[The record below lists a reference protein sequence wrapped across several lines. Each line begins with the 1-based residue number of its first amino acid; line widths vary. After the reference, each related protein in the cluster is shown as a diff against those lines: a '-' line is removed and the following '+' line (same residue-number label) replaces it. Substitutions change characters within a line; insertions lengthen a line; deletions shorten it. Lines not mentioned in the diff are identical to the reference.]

1 MTGANRSRKIQPRTG
16 EKMRAWTPVAA
27 ALLLW
32 LQSTSAFAQ
41 AKPASGDVRFIGIPE
56 YTSTETGIPFFFKKN
71 ADRVDYSY
79 RKIRDAIAR
88 CDRREYD
95 KLVTYGF
102 WLGEKPFDGSGP
114 NLNAQIDR
122 DVANSAQAGKQVP
135 PFPEPCNPPGHQGG
149 DRFHPYS
156 LALLGGGFIPLSS
169 TASVTGVDTFTPGN
183 FLIDNRSSNNA
194 GAATGM
200 IGARAQAVWL
210 IRQAMEKE
218 ERKWGLG
225 VFVETGVQ
233 TGFGS
238 NSLNQSFQNVN
249 TTPQGFGQ
257 QTVRENVQV
266 PLLIGLSIALT
277 DGTSVIPP
285 SALNI
290 YGGVTLD
297 SWTHTI
303 SGRDG
308 GAPAGPGFNAI
319 SNRFTVDPTV
329 GMGWRSSIERSV
341 RGGNFW
347 IGWNVEAQF
356 RPGSVV
362 QAQSANFPSETYY
375 GTVDPRTN
383 VLVMGQIGFSF
394 GGR

>member
-1 MTGANRSRKIQPRTG
+1 MTGANRSRKIQPRPG
-16 EKMRAWTPVAA
+16 EKMRAWAPVVAA
-27 ALLLW
+27 ILLS
-32 LQSTSAFAQ
+32 LQSDPVLAQ
-41 AKPASGDVRFIGIPE
+41 AKPASGDVGFIGIPQ
-56 YTSTETGIPFFFKKN
+56 YVSTETGFSFFFKHN
-71 ADRVDYSY
+71 ADTVDDVFKSM
-79 RKIRDAIAR
+79 RSAIAA
-88 CDRREYD
+88 CDRKRYD
-95 KLVTYGF
+95 TLRQLLFPYGPP
-102 WLGEKPFDGSGP
+102 GA
-114 NLNAQIDR
+114 NLDINAQSANDR
-122 DVANSAQAGKQVP
+122 AGLQQASDQAP
-135 PFPEPCNPPGHQGG
+135 TFPEPCNPPGRQGG
-149 DRFHPYS
+149 DHFHPYS
-156 LALLGGGFIPLSS
+156 VALLGGGFIPLSS

-356 RPGSVV
+356 PPGSVV

>member
-1 MTGANRSRKIQPRTG
+1 MTGANRSRKIQPRPG
-16 EKMRAWTPVAA
+16 EKMRAWPLVVAA
-27 ALLLW
+27 ILLS
-32 LQSTSAFAQ
+32 LQSTTVLAQ
-41 AKPASGDVRFIGIPE
+41 AKPASSDVGFIGIPE
-56 YTSTETGIPFFFKKN
+56 YTSTETGVSFFFKES
-71 ADRVDYSY
+71 AQIVDHFFGVA
-79 RKIRDAIAR
+79 RNAIAK
-88 CDRREYD
+88 CDRRSYD
-95 KLVTYGF
+95 FQKENFRLSFVTASAA
-102 WLGEKPFDGSGP
+102 GS
-114 NLNAQIDR
+114 D
-122 DVANSAQAGKQVP
+122 AQARADNQNMHQLANDRLP

-156 LALLGGGFIPLSS
+156 IALLGGGFIPLSS

-183 FLIDNRSSNNA
+183 FLIDNSSSANA
-194 GAATGM
+194 STATGM

-210 IRQAMEKE
+210 IRKAMERE
-218 ERKWGLG
+218 EKKWGLG

-233 TGFGS
+233 TAFGV
-238 NSLNQSFQNVN
+238 NSLVQQFQNVN
-249 TTPQGFGQ
+249 AIPQGFGQ

-266 PLLIGLSIALT
+266 PLLIGLSIPFA

-308 GAPAGPGFNAI
+308 GAPAGPGFNA
-319 SNRFTVDPTV
+319 SNNRFTVDPTV
-329 GMGWRSSIERSV
+329 GLGWRSWIGRSV
-341 RGGNFW
+341 PANFW